1 MLIRLFLLLFLT
13 PSLLAVDKSA
23 ALAHVTVV
31 SVNSLLF
38 YPSHNAPAWVQS
50 LNHSK
55 IPAQISAVIERIAVR
70 VGDKVKLGQSLVV
83 FDCAQPSLNVAVQQ
97 AQQQQLNTQ
106 YLFQQRRMEGGNNLA
121 AKKLSV
127 SLN

>member
-38 YPSHNAPAWVQS
+38 YPSHNAPARVQS

-70 VGDKVKLGQSLVV
+70 VGDKVKLGQALVV